1 MNLTKITTLSATE
14 INEIFSIADAIKSGR
29 QKAKMENKVLALLF
43 EKPSTRTRVSFEAA
57 MARLGGS
64 SIYIDKN
71 TSQLS
76 RGETIGD
83 TAMVLS
89 QYVDF
94 IAARMYKQKDLEDLA
109 ASATVP
115 VINALTD
122 TEHPCQAISDI
133 YTMREKSDTLK
144 GKKLAFVGDIAAN
157 TANSLLAGCTAMGM
171 DVVLVGPE
179 SCKPNAEYL
188 SRAKKSGR
196 VEVTADMH
204 YGIEDADFIYTDTFV
219 SMGQEGEAEKRRAEF
234 KEFQLNASA
243 LSHAKKTAFV
253 MHCLPAHR
261 GEEITSEVLDGK
273 MSIVALQARNK
284 MIVEGAV
291 LIYLSSK

>member
-157 TANSLLAGCTAMGM
+157 TANSLLVGCTAMGM

-204 YGIEDADFIYTDTFV
+204 HGIKDADFIYTDTFV

-284 MIVEGAV
+284 MIVEGAI

>member
-204 YGIEDADFIYTDTFV
+204 HGIKDADFIYTDTFV

-284 MIVEGAV
+284 MIVEGAI